1 MIVIERVQ
9 KMQRCATRA
18 AGVIGR
24 TDMLTYGVK
33 DDIAVRVV
41 YIVG

>member
-1 MIVIERVQ
+1 MNES
-9 KMQRCATRA
+9 KRCSDAQTRA
-18 AGVIGR
+18 AGVTGR

-41 YIVG
+41 YIVV